1 MKIIEENSDDADAA
15 KDFKNNGDTEAD
27 INRPVAKKRKRDRI
41 QINNK
46 DDSLQS
52 QLEIEGLEEFQT
64 NIDDFKASK
73 MDKDVLTRL
82 IKDWTGK
89 DKRNNIILEEWIL
102 SIEEISRLKAE
113 NERHLLKE
121 ALDVDNFSFGH
132 ENTIPIKKEP
142 KQKIKS
148 EILVDDNDG
157 IEIVEKIKRE
167 K

>member
-1 MKIIEENSDDADAA
+1 MN
-15 KDFKNNGDTEAD
+15 
-27 INRPVAKKRKRDRI
+27 
-41 QINNK
+41 
-46 DDSLQS
+46 QS
-52 QLEIEGLEEFQT
+52 
-64 NIDDFKASK
+64 SK

-89 DKRNNIILEEWIL
+89 DKRNNIMLKELIL

-121 ALDVDNFSFGH
+121 ALDADNFSFGH

-148 EILVDDNDG
+148 ENVVDDNDG
-157 IEIVEKIKRE
+157 IEIVEKIKKE

>member
-1 MKIIEENSDDADAA
+1 METDEPI
-15 KDFKNNGDTEAD
+15 
-27 INRPVAKKRKRDRI
+27 AKKGRQSSQSITFKEL
-41 QINNK
+41 K
-46 DDSLQS
+46 HLQ
-52 QLEIEGLEEFQT
+52 EFQA

-73 MDKDVLTRL
+73 MDKEVLTRL
-82 IKDWTGK
+82 NKDWTGK

-121 ALDVDNFSFGH
+121 ALDVHNFSFGH

-148 EILVDDNDG
+148 ENVVDDNDG
-157 IEIVEKIKRE
+157 IEIVEKIKKE
-167 K
+167 TFMNF